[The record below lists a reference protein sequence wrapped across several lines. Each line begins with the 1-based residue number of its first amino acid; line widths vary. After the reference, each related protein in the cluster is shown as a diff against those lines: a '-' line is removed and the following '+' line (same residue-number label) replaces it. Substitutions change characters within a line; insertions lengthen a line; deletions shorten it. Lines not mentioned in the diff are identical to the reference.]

1 MMQGCLHM
9 KVSTLRRLAYAS
21 MIIDHAAV
29 VLIYPMY
36 LAACMVG
43 HIDMMGDLRPQKAI
57 DLSMLY
63 NIGRCIGRI
72 AFPSFACMLV
82 GGFLRSRDL
91 KRYHLRLLFL
101 AVTSEI
107 PFDLALTGRIVYLRL
122 QNVGFT
128 LLVGLLMLTL
138 LDKFSFYSNGRIILR
153 RAVTIIAS
161 AMVLT
166 IFCDG
171 GFGGILMIA
180 VIYLFRKGTR
190 YWWFGIIS
198 SVGLLFLQS
207 GAGWGGLWSI
217 WLDIPF
223 LFFINLRYSEGGRVR
238 RRYYLIYPIHF
249 LLLFVLKQQ
258 FVHLPI

>member
-43 HIDMMGDLRPQKAI
+43 HIVMMGDLRPQKAI

-91 KRYHLRLLFL
+91 KRYHLR
-101 AVTSEI
+101 
-107 PFDLALTGRIVYLRL
+107 
-122 QNVGFT
+122 
-128 LLVGLLMLTL
+128 
-138 LDKFSFYSNGRIILR
+138 
-153 RAVTIIAS
+153 
-161 AMVLT
+161 
-166 IFCDG
+166 
-171 GFGGILMIA
+171 
-180 VIYLFRKGTR
+180 
-190 YWWFGIIS
+190 
-198 SVGLLFLQS
+198 LLFLQS

-249 LLLFVLKQQ
+249 LLLFVLKQL